1 VIFDGRKKQVSKQLL
16 TRVIEP
22 RWSQLRQQ
30 LFQARKKCKHVGT
43 PADKLAEFDRL
54 IERLDY
60 EWQLVCS
67 REAVSPNPARV
78 GTARDEKAAIREL
91 ATHLKA
97 NPDLAKIDAAKF
109 CSEQGY
115 ELSGRGFQTRVWP
128 RARETSGLAAN
139 ATAGRKKKIVASKS
153 SHRNDFAQ

>member
-22 RWSQLRQQ
+22 RWSQLREQ
-30 LFQARKKCKHVGT
+30 LFQAREKCKHVGT
-43 PADKLAEFDRL
+43 PAEKLAEFDGL
-54 IERLDY
+54 IEKLDY
-60 EWQLVCS
+60 EWQLVWPH
-67 REAVSPNPARV
+67 EAVSPNFARV
-78 GTARDEKAAIREL
+78 GTVGDETAAIRVL

-97 NPDLAKIDAAKF
+97 NPDLKRTDAARF

-115 ELSGRGFQTRVWP
+115 ELSGRGFQARVWP
-128 RARETSGLAAN
+128 RARERSGLHAK

-153 SHRNDFAQ
+153 SHGNDFA